1 MLIDEA
7 TANVDPRTDQLIQKT
22 IRRKFSNRTVITIAH
37 RLETIADEQDKP
49 KPKPVFLDSDRI
61 LVMNKGQLVE
71 NDKPKILVKNTESA
85 FYKMI
90 AESKNVQGILEMM
103 S

>member
-37 RLETIADEQDKP
+37 RLETIAGEQDKS